1 LYLRLATILTISLLL
16 LTSCGGGGSSGS
28 GTPPPPGGGGGGGG
42 PTDPVISV
50 AEAHRFLRQ
59 ASFGPTPTEVEK
71 VRDIGFEAWID
82 QQLLEPVSLQL
93 PYMDDLPEPENSREG
108 QTNRL
113 DAWFQNVLNGKDQLR
128 QRVAFALS
136 EIIVISDQGNLF
148 NFPNGLADYYDK
160 LAINAFANYPDL
172 LKTVT
177 LTPAMGRYLSMLGN
191 QKPDKAK
198 NIRPDEN
205 YAREVMQLFSI
216 GLVMLNKDGSVVL
229 DQDNQPIPT
238 YDQAVIEAF
247 AHVFTGWTFYG
258 SEAFNRPSYIF
269 RAPMVAFQAYHDE
282 GEKRLL
288 NDVILPAG
296 QSAEDDLDAALG
308 NITNHANVPPFIS
321 RQLIQRL
328 VTANPSPDYIERVAD
343 VFIDDG
349 FGTRGNLG
357 AVVKT
362 ILLDPDAR
370 AEPTD
375 DTSGKLTEPLLRL
388 TAIWRVFNAS
398 AESDRYLFAFP
409 EYSFSQA
416 PLRADSVFN
425 FFRPDFAPTGE
436 IGKLGL
442 VSPEMQITNET
453 TSVLVNNYLALV
465 IFLQHSSV
473 TEKEVDTIYI
483 NIDAE
488 LAIADQPEA
497 LVDQVAEK
505 LLGGNISDAL
515 RAESLAMMQRWD
527 SQEGKVAETIYTI
540 ATSPEFAVLP

>member
-1 LYLRLATILTISLLL
+1 LDLKLAPILTISLLL

-28 GTPPPPGGGGGGGG
+28 GTPPPPGGGGGGS
-42 PTDPVISV
+42 TDPVISV

-59 ASFGPTPTEVEK
+59 ASFGPTPTEVAN

-82 QQLLEPVSLQL
+82 QQLLEQASLQL

-113 DAWFQNVLNGKDQLR
+113 DAWFQNVLNGEDQLR

-136 EIIVISDQGNLF
+136 EIMVISDQGNLF
-148 NFPNGLADYYDK
+148 NFPNGMADYYDK
-160 LAINAFANYPDL
+160 LALNAFANYPDL

-191 QKPDKAK
+191 QKPDKTL

-216 GLVMLNKDGSVVL
+216 GLVMLNNDGSIIL
-229 DQDNQPIPT
+229 AQNDQPIPT
-238 YDQAVIEAF
+238 YDQDVIEAF

-258 SEAFNRPSYIF
+258 SETFNQPSYIF
-269 RAPMVAFQAYHDE
+269 RRPMIAFQEYHDE
-282 GEKRLL
+282 GEKFLL

-296 QSAEDDLDAALG
+296 QSAEDDLDAALE
-308 NITNHANVPPFIS
+308 NISNHANVPPFIS

-328 VTANPSPDYIERVAD
+328 VTANPSPDYIERVSE

-349 FGTRGNLG
+349 SGTRGNLG

-362 ILLDPDAR
+362 ILLDPEAR
-370 AEPTD
+370 AEPTS

-388 TAIWRVFNAS
+388 TSIWRAFNAS
-398 AESDRYLFAFP
+398 AENDRYLFAYP

-425 FFRPDFAPTGE
+425 FFRPEFAPTGE

-453 TSVLVNNYLALV
+453 TSVLVNNYLALA
-465 IFLQHSSV
+465 IFLQHSAV
-473 TEKEVDTIYI
+473 AEKEVDTIYI
-483 NIDAE
+483 DIEPE
-488 LAIADQPEA
+488 LAIANQPED
-497 LVDQVAEK
+497 LVDHVAEK
-505 LLGGNISDAL
+505 LLGGNLSDEL
-515 RAESLAMMQRWD
+515 RAETLAMMQRWD
-527 SQEGKVAETIYTI
+527 SLEGKVVEAIYMI
-540 ATSPEFAVLP
+540 AASPEFATLQ

>member
-1 LYLRLATILTISLLL
+1 MDLRLATILTFSLLL

-28 GTPPPPGGGGGGGG
+28 SSPPPSGGG
-42 PTDPVISV
+42 PTTPDLSI

-59 ASFGPTPTEVEK
+59 ASFGPTPAEVET
-71 VRDIGFEAWID
+71 VRNLGFEAWID
-82 QQLLEPVSLQL
+82 QQLLEPASLQL
-93 PYMDDLPEPENSREG
+93 PYMDDLPEPDNNREARA
-108 QTNRL
+108 NRV
-113 DAWFQNVLNGKDQLR
+113 DAWFQNVLTGEDQLR

-136 EIIVISDQGNLF
+136 EIMVVSEQGNLF
-148 NFPNGLADYYDK
+148 NFPNSLADYYDK
-160 LAINAFANYPDL
+160 LALNAFANYQDL

-177 LTPAMGRYLSMLGN
+177 LTPAMGVYLSMLGN
-191 QKPDKAK
+191 QKPDKAQ

-216 GLVMLNKDGSVVL
+216 GLVMLNNDGSVIRG
-229 DQDNQPIPT
+229 QDNQPIPT
-238 YDQAVIEAF
+238 YNQGVIEAF

-296 QSAEDDLDAALG
+296 QSAEDDLDAALE
-308 NITNHANVPPFIS
+308 NIANHANVPPFIS

-328 VTANPSPDYIERVAD
+328 VTANPSPDYIERVSE

-357 AVVKT
+357 AVVKAL
-362 ILLDPDAR
+362 LLDPEAR
-370 AEPTD
+370 EEPTND
-375 DTSGKLTEPLLRL
+375 NSGKLTEPLLRL
-388 TAIWRVFNAS
+388 TAIWRAFNAS
-398 AESDRYLFAFP
+398 AENGRYLFPFP
-409 EYSFSQA
+409 ERSFSQA

-425 FFRPDFAPTGE
+425 FFRPDYAPTGE

-442 VSPEMQITNET
+442 VSPEMQVTNET

-465 IFLQHSSV
+465 IFLQHSSIA
-473 TEKEVDTIYI
+473 EKEVDTIYI
-483 NIDAE
+483 NIDSE
-488 LAIADQPEA
+488 LAVADQSET
-497 LVDQVAEK
+497 LINQVSEK
-505 LLGGNISDAL
+505 LLGGTISEAL
-515 RAESLAMMQRWD
+515 RAETMTMMQRWD

-540 ATSPEFAVLP
+540 ATSPEFATLP

>member
-1 LYLRLATILTISLLL
+1 MDLKLAPILTISLLL

-28 GTPPPPGGGGGGGG
+28 GTPPPPGGGGGGS
-42 PTDPVISV
+42 TDPVISV

-59 ASFGPTPTEVEK
+59 ASFGPTPTEVAN

-82 QQLLEPVSLQL
+82 QQLLEQASLQL

-113 DAWFQNVLNGKDQLR
+113 DAWFQNVLNGEDQLR

-136 EIIVISDQGNLF
+136 EIMVISDQGNLF
-148 NFPNGLADYYDK
+148 NFPNGMADYYDK
-160 LAINAFANYPDL
+160 LALNAFANYPDL

-191 QKPDKAK
+191 QKPDKTL

-216 GLVMLNKDGSVVL
+216 GLVMLNNDGSIIL
-229 DQDNQPIPT
+229 AQNDQPIPT
-238 YDQAVIEAF
+238 YDQDVIEAF

-258 SEAFNRPSYIF
+258 SETFNQPSYIF
-269 RAPMVAFQAYHDE
+269 RRPMIAFQEYHDE
-282 GEKRLL
+282 GEKFLL

-296 QSAEDDLDAALG
+296 QSAEDDLDAALE
-308 NITNHANVPPFIS
+308 NISNHANVPPFIS

-328 VTANPSPDYIERVAD
+328 VTANPSPDYIERVSE

-349 FGTRGNLG
+349 SGTRGNLG

-362 ILLDPDAR
+362 ILLDPEAR
-370 AEPTD
+370 AEPTS

-388 TAIWRVFNAS
+388 TSIWRAFNAS
-398 AESDRYLFAFP
+398 AENDRYLFAYP

-425 FFRPDFAPTGE
+425 FFRPEFAPTGE

-453 TSVLVNNYLALV
+453 TSVLVNNYLALA
-465 IFLQHSSV
+465 IFLQHSAV
-473 TEKEVDTIYI
+473 AEKEVDTIYI
-483 NIDAE
+483 DIEPE
-488 LAIADQPEA
+488 LAIANQPED
-497 LVDQVAEK
+497 LVDHVAEK
-505 LLGGNISDAL
+505 LLGGNLSDEL
-515 RAESLAMMQRWD
+515 RAETLAMMQRWD
-527 SQEGKVAETIYTI
+527 SLEGKVVEAIYMI
-540 ATSPEFAVLP
+540 AASPEFATLQ